1 MFSPFVSSSRPPM
14 RAMSSLFVSCLLAVT
29 AVIVVVV
36 G

>member
-1 MFSPFVSSSRPPM
+1 MFSPFTSSSLLPV
-14 RAMSSLFVSCLLAVT
+14 RALSSLFVGCLLAVT